1 MATFNQQGQ
10 HVHGPQ
16 NNAETIINNH
26 ADQQVVVRE
35 LSHALSRIQGMGLD
49 EQTRQRATAE
59 LEAASADLQAGQSD
73 RAHERLGRVRAMGGA
88 LAEVVGGFVRGVSGL
103 GG

>member
-1 MATFNQQGQ
+1 MATFNQQGW
-10 HVHGPQ
+10 HVNGPV
-16 NNAETIINNH
+16 NNAETIINKQ

-35 LSHALSRIQGMGLD
+35 LSHALSRIQDLGLD
-49 EQTRQRATAE
+49 EETRQQATTE

-73 RAHERLGRVRAMGGA
+73 RAHERLGRVRAMGSA
-88 LAEVVGGFVRGVSGL
+88 LAEIAGGFVRGVGGL

>member
-1 MATFNQQGQ
+1 MATFNQQGW
-10 HVHGPQ
+10 HVSGPV
-16 NNAETIINNH
+16 NNAETIINNQ

-35 LSHALSRIQGMGLD
+35 LSHALSRIQDLDLD
-49 EQTRQRATAE
+49 EETRQRATTE

-73 RAHERLGRVRAMGGA
+73 RAHERLGRVRAMGSA
-88 LAEVVGGFVRGVSGL
+88 LAEVAGGFVRGVSGL